1 MSKLHLLCELNDEN
15 YTLAS
20 FSFYENFQDAVQNAI
35 KACKEWNEDCEVHA
49 GKELRIT
56 ANCGDSFMLQRLN
69 RFGLSLEHIFLYGI
83 MDIKVLISRCD
94 TRALTKI
101 VRKQWKRKS
110 RSLKMIS
117 DCMIKTSTTM

>member
-1 MSKLHLLCELNDEN
+1 MKIVKDM
-15 YTLAS
+15 LANIL
-20 FSFYENFQDAVQNAI
+20 EEPQIVEI
-35 KACKEWNEDCEVHA
+35 H
-49 GKELRIT
+49 
-56 ANCGDSFMLQRLN
+56 FMLQRLN